1 MKDHVLNGAGKLMHP
16 DLYREMTEEEK
27 ENFKDYP
34 DAPTQIN
41 RAMTE
46 QEVEEYIHYVE
57 KYQEENNTS
66 EVPYEAYN
74 YVQYIA
80 EEVEKNQSVEITDE
94 LRGKAEKF
102 AEKQSEKQAMQDSKM
117 RIEQMKSVGILFKK
131 VMIIPW
137 FD

>member
-1 MKDHVLNGAGKLMHP
+1 
-16 DLYREMTEEEK
+16 
-27 ENFKDYP
+27 
-34 DAPTQIN
+34 
-41 RAMTE
+41 MTE

-102 AEKQSEKQAMQDSKM
+102 AEKQSEKQTIQDSKM